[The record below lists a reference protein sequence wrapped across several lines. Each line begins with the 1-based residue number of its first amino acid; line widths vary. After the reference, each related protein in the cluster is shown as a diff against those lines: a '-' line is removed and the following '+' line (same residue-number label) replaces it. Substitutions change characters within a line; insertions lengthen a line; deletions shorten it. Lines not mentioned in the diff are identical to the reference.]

1 MVSNIVASYIYYAA
15 AVISLIGILLAFIR
29 LLKGPTVADRVVAF
43 DAMTLISISLIV
55 FIAALLKR
63 IIYTDVALVY
73 GLISFLG
80 VVAVARYLERG
91 M

>member
-1 MVSNIVASYIYYAA
+1 MVNNLIANYIYNAA
-15 AVISLIGILLAFIR
+15 AIIALLGVIIAFIR
-29 LLKGPTVADRVVAF
+29 LVKGPTVADRLVAF

-55 FIAALLKR
+55 FLASMLQR

-73 GLISFLG
+73 ALISFLG

-91 M
+91 I